1 MKRRQFL
8 KNSIAGA
15 VAPVAMA
22 PVAGLAAPNYNEEI
36 LVHIFLRGGIDGLN
50 VVVPLDEHDH
60 EYYSI
65 MRPTLSIPD
74 TGPGAA
80 LPIAAEPFGFNP
92 LAAPLKELY
101 DSGLL
106 AVVQAVGTPDD
117 ISSRSHF
124 DAEKYIELG
133 TPGNVGTSTGW
144 LHRHFI
150 SMTQSLNQYPEEIL
164 LPIIAFRNNPPV
176 SLLGNTST
184 LTFNDPGVFR
194 LDSAHWRWNL
204 QDDDWIGE
212 KGYMQLEMIP
222 RVYNLRTDEFSVAG
236 SQALLA
242 EDVIRTRYN
251 PEYVSSGGVGYQ
263 GDNIARQLSDVAQLI
278 KMDNG
283 TRIFPLDYHNFDS
296 HANQNNP
303 DAFDNLLDNLARA
316 LVAFFDDLDN
326 SGGGYA
332 DRTTVILQSEFGRR
346 AFQNNSNGTDHGNGN
361 IMIAIGRQV
370 NGGKLYGTWPG
381 LYPGTADEWVDY
393 ANPKNGSTEPE
404 LFEGALATTTDFRQ
418 VLGEYLFKRCAY
430 NNDSLNFVFPAFSGY
445 APLGVFKTPDTIFR
459 SGFEAGS

>member
-1 MKRRQFL
+1 
-8 KNSIAGA
+8 
-15 VAPVAMA
+15 
-22 PVAGLAAPNYNEEI
+22 
-36 LVHIFLRGGIDGLN
+36 
-50 VVVPLDEHDH
+50 
-60 EYYSI
+60 
-65 MRPTLSIPD
+65 
-74 TGPGAA
+74 
-80 LPIAAEPFGFNP
+80 
-92 LAAPLKELY
+92 
-101 DSGLL
+101 
-106 AVVQAVGTPDD
+106 
-117 ISSRSHF
+117 
-124 DAEKYIELG
+124 
-133 TPGNVGTSTGW
+133 
-144 LHRHFI
+144 
-150 SMTQSLNQYPEEIL
+150 L

-393 ANPKNGSTEPE
+393 PNPKNGSTVPE